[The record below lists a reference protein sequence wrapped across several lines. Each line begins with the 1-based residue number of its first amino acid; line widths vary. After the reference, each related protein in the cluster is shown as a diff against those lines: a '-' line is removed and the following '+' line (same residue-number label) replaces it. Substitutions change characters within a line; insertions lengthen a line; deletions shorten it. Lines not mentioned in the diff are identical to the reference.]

1 MLLPPNRDSSSLSRF
16 SSLSLARV
24 GASDGPRTRVCLA
37 RGHGQLARLLYH
49 IPHCHWSSTYDELW
63 QSMGSGLRAERG
75 LRAYLTSVEA

>member
-1 MLLPPNRDSSSLSRF
+1 MPTAPKPRSSSSG

-24 GASDGPRTRVCLA
+24 GDSGGPRTRVCLA

-49 IPHCHWSSTYDELW
+49 IPYCHWSSTYDELW

-75 LRAYLTSVEA
+75 LRAYLTTVEA